1 MVLLDLG
8 GKSPVLSCK
17 TDKGRMRHLASL
29 EEPTAAGA
37 TKEGLKMKLNG
48 RGQKWAVKRNR
59 LDDQ

>member
-1 MVLLDLG
+1 M
-8 GKSPVLSCK
+8 S
-17 TDKGRMRHLASL
+17 RLASLL

>member
-1 MVLLDLG
+1 M
-8 GKSPVLSCK
+8 
-17 TDKGRMRHLASL
+17 